1 MCRQGAVNGGQ
12 GSDREGLQLTVL
24 AAAAVNVYPCRPG
37 VAEEE
42 NNGARLR
49 VDAPEVRVLVGP
61 ALAEISKVGS
71 QEGRGGSDAGGDHLG
86 AATREQVRLTLRC
99 RRGVERLAVIGENPL
114 PQ

>member
-37 VAEEE
+37 VAGEE

-49 VDAPEVRVLVGP
+49 VDAPEVECWSVQRLQSPKLGRKRV
-61 ALAEISKVGS
+61 E
-71 QEGRGGSDAGGDHLG
+71 E
-86 AATREQVRLTLRC
+86 AATQGAITS
-99 RRGVERLAVIGENPL
+99 APL
-114 PQ
+114 PESRCG